1 MNSSVGYPLVG
12 AGGSRPVIV
21 TAGGSVAT
29 AVEVTPKSVRDEES
43 QQGVCVCVYVC
54 VCMCV
59 CANPFSFS
67 VDFLEAV

>member
-1 MNSSVGYPLVG
+1 MNSTANAWSHWNGGASSSVGYPLVG

-43 QQGVCVCVYVC
+43 QQGVCVCK
-54 VCMCV
+54 
-59 CANPFSFS
+59 SFQ
-67 VDFLEAV
+67 FFC